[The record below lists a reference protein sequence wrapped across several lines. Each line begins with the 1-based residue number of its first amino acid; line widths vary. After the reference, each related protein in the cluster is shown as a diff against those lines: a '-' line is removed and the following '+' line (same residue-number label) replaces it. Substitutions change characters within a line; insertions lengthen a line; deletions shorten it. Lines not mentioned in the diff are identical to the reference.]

1 MSEQFVLSGQ
11 TEKTPYGV
19 NEIGRPQR
27 CSEGGGYERID
38 RWTADSDGRVE
49 LERRFANGPDDLS
62 PMARLEY
69 AGKGNYRYHPKCACC
84 WLGFSHTLAAHN
96 TQTDPVCPTGL
107 DR

>member
-1 MSEQFVLSGQ
+1 MSEPFVPSGQ

-27 CSEGGGYERID
+27 SEGGGYERID
-38 RWTADSDGRVE
+38 RWTADSDGHVE

-69 AGKGNYRYHPKCACC
+69 AGKGNCHYYPKCECC
-84 WLGFSHTLAAHN
+84 LLGFSHTLAAHN
-96 TQTDPVCPTGL
+96 ARTDHERTPWN
-107 DR
+107 